1 MHYNSLMSVQ
11 TCKRPAS
18 FYQIFMS
25 PPHGY
30 QRSNIHYLSQIV
42 QKAASAD
49 TRFLLFTAF
58 MYSSS
63 NSIFRH
69 PVPQSLP
76 PIFTN
81 IQNNLQVLQTKY
93 HFETTR
99 IYIVSFIFQGQHFK

>member
-1 MHYNSLMSVQ
+1 
-11 TCKRPAS
+11 
-18 FYQIFMS
+18 MS

-30 QRSNIHYLSQIV
+30 QRFNIHYLSPVV

-49 TRFLLFTAF
+49 TRFLLSSVL

-69 PVPQSLP
+69 PVPHSLP

-93 HFETTR
+93 HFETTW
-99 IYIVSFIFQGQHFK
+99 ICIVIFLFQGQHFQ